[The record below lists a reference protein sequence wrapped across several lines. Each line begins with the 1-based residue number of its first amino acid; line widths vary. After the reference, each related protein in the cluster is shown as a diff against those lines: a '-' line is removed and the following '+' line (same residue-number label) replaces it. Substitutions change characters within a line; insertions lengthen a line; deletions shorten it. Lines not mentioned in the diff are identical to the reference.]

1 MPSPGKTF
9 PGSVNTA
16 TSGIKWEGGP
26 VDGLGW
32 SSYYLRDSKPRVPM
46 EPLSTGGGAREV
58 TSPETRRPATAPSDG
73 RSRGVGNPVEVVV
86 SHVSKSST
94 PGLGIT
100 HEGYYSGPAVQA
112 DQQRRQLH
120 FGDDSSVTYTG
131 THAGGT
137 PGRTMERDPWVGG
150 GFEQHR
156 VTQTQIVNTPVGTPS
171 VMRTVTAEV
180 LDSKM
185 RSTITASAADFGHA
199 QPEGKNPVPAGPPP
213 AYIPTPA
220 G

>member
-1 MPSPGKTF
+1 
-9 PGSVNTA
+9 
-16 TSGIKWEGGP
+16 
-26 VDGLGW
+26 
-32 SSYYLRDSKPRVPM
+32 M
-46 EPLSTGGGAREV
+46 EPLSTGGGAGEV

-137 PGRTMERDPWVGG
+137 PGR
-150 GFEQHR
+150 
-156 VTQTQIVNTPVGTPS
+156 QT
-171 VMRTVTAEV
+171 
-180 LDSKM
+180 DSQKYL
-185 RSTITASAADFGHA
+185 G
-199 QPEGKNPVPAGPPP
+199 
-213 AYIPTPA
+213 Y
-220 G
+220 